1 MNSLIILLRPVIAI
15 ASGAAIG
22 LAFGAVQAAALR
34 RYQKKQTSG
43 DFNSGWTVIPGS
55 MSRVA
60 GLLIVLALIQFVCP
74 ILFKDGIQWMV
85 STGLVLGYGWC
96 LLRAFQQRRAPS
108 V

>member
-1 MNSLIILLRPVIAI
+1 MIAL
-15 ASGAAIG
+15 AAGGAIG

-34 RYQKKQTSG
+34 RYQKKQNSG
-43 DFNSGWTVIPGS
+43 NFNSGWTVIPGS

-60 GLLIVLALIQFVCP
+60 CLLMTLAVIQFVCP

-96 LLRAFQQRRAPS
+96 LLRAFRERRS
-108 V
+108 KFV